1 MPNVNSPAA
10 SLGTQRDLPYFAGRK
25 AELAAL
31 TERLERLCATGD
43 PRGGMSLVTGVPGVG
58 KTQLGRKFA
67 ELAAAGSRAPT
78 VSHLAVNTSLLES
91 DVDLFMAIARTL
103 DADKIGR
110 ELAELDSRRDFG
122 VGWLK
127 AGRAREH
134 ATHAGSLFSL
144 LLASSRTA
152 MWRGAALLLTIDEL
166 QTVAPS
172 GLRALRVLHEGD
184 HGCPVL
190 VVGIGLQHTPAVL
203 VGAAEAPGISRFA
216 QLIHLRPL
224 PPEDALDAIAGT
236 CARSA
241 TRYRQPARKRSPR
254 RRKGSRNTSTA
265 IWRRRC
271 APLTSTAVWAKAR
284 RCGRW
289 RPAIKPERTTTMA
302 ACACCEASRPC
313 GRWRALEQRPAKSLA
328 TQDAVSTLDAAGFS
342 GREAI
347 DKAIVHGVLSED
359 RPGAVSFGI
368 PSFHGYVIALDE
380 AGL

>member
-10 SLGTQRDLPYFAGRK
+10 SLGTQRDLPCFAGRK

-31 TERLERLCATGD
+31 TERLERLWATGD

-78 VSHLAVNTSLLES
+78 VSHLAVNTSLLDS
-91 DVDLFMAIARTL
+91 DVDLIMAIARTL
-103 DADKIGR
+103 DADGIGR
-110 ELAELDSRRDFG
+110 ELAELDSRTTRRDFG
-122 VGWLK
+122 IGWLK

-152 MWRGAALLLTIDEL
+152 MWRGVALLLTIDEL

-184 HGCPVL
+184 HGCPLL

-224 PPEDALDAIAGT
+224 PPEDALDAIAGNLR
-236 CARSA
+236 AF
-241 TRYRQPARKRSPR
+241 
-254 RRKGSRNTSTA
+254 GHA
-265 IWRRRC
+265 I
-271 APLTSTAVWAKAR
+271 P
-284 RCGRW
+284 
-289 RPAIKPERTTTMA
+289 A
-302 ACACCEASRPC
+302 ACAQALAEASQGFPQHLHGYLAAALRAIDEHGCLGEGAPLRTALEAGHQARTDYYD
-313 GRWRALEQRPAKSLA
+313 GRLRLLRGIAPMRTLARALEQRPAKSLA
-328 TQDAVSTLDAAGFS
+328 TQDAASTLDAG
-342 GREAI
+342 
-347 DKAIVHGVLSED
+347 
-359 RPGAVSFGI
+359 
-368 PSFHGYVIALDE
+368 
-380 AGL
+380 GL